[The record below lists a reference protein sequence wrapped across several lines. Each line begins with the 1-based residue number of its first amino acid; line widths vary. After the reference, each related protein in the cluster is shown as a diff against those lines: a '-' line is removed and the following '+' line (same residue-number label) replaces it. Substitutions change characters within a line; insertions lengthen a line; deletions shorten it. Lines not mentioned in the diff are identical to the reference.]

1 MLLFKIHQAE
11 AIIRANS
18 PLQRGLGVCCSD
30 FKAIIYSLNGKELK
44 SFNLN
49 PKLYQQKMDVS
60 SLNNGVYFVT
70 FRINGIQVGTEKM
83 VIAK

>member
-1 MLLFKIHQAE
+1 
-11 AIIRANS
+11 
-18 PLQRGLGVCCSD
+18 
-30 FKAIIYSLNGKELK
+30 
-44 SFNLN
+44 
-49 PKLYQQKMDVS
+49 MDVS